1 MQARLPRTTNSTGPQ
16 TRERYTRALARWDAL
31 LEEFRVSGFEEKSE
45 EEQDFI
51 MCELLFEVRANG
63 DMSLQEGRDLVA
75 ALQKRY
81 LHRRKFTSTS
91 WLLRAWQSLQPATQA
106 APMPENV
113 CYAIFVLLVVLG
125 FEGEGLALLLA
136 FVGLMRI
143 SEVVNLEISDVHFLV
158 GEGGAENLVLV
169 LRKSKRGIPMG
180 EKVVLTNMVVL
191 ACVRDFL
198 LKKKKL
204 GAKAGMLCEVTYYRV
219 RRCLG
224 LASKALGYGEDTF
237 RTHSCRRGGASA
249 LALKGISLQDIMH
262 FGRWA
267 SESSCRVYVKEGEVL
282 LLKDANEQTEQQ
294 RQRILKLAR
303 LACVVLR
310 GLPVGHKE

>member
-1 MQARLPRTTNSTGPQ
+1 MKESLWIRSLRLEPPWISPISNPMYEGRLPPRHVTDLALVLLAPQ
-16 TRERYTRALARWDAL
+16 TRERYTL

-198 LKKKKL
+198 LRKKQL
-204 GAKAGMLCEVTYYRV
+204 GRKVAC
-219 RRCLG
+219 
-224 LASKALGYGEDTF
+224 F
-237 RTHSCRRGGASA
+237 
-249 LALKGISLQDIMH
+249 
-262 FGRWA
+262 
-267 SESSCRVYVKEGEVL
+267 
-282 LLKDANEQTEQQ
+282 
-294 RQRILKLAR
+294 AR
-303 LACVVLR
+303 
-310 GLPVGHKE
+310 